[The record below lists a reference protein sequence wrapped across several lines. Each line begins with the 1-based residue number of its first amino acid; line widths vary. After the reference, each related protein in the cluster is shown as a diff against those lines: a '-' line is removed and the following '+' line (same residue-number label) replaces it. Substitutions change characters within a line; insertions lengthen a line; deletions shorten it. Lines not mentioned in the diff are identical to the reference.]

1 MPFPATYDASLVVLS
16 FIIASLAS
24 YTALDLGG
32 RVHAA
37 VGRAKLA
44 WVFGGALAMGVGIW
58 TMHFIGMLAFRLPM
72 PVRYDPAWVALS
84 VGIAIVAS
92 LLALWVIGRTDAG
105 VGRLVTAATAM
116 GAAIAGMHYTG
127 MAAVRVGAHLH
138 YVPWIWALSV
148 LIAIVASFAA
158 LVIARHFRANETTR
172 GRLMRAAAAVVMGFA
187 IAGMHYTGMAAAEFT
202 PLEVPVANIDSGIPV
217 TGLAVAVTIAGLLII
232 GLALI
237 AAMLDRLV
245 RSRTI
250 EAELR
255 LAMAASETTSR
266 LKSEFLATMS
276 HEIRTPMN
284 GVLGMIGLAL
294 ETPLSPDQHA
304 YLSTAKSSAEALLT
318 ILNDVLD
325 FSKIEAGKLEIEHV
339 GTDLHTLLEEISDL
353 MAPRAHDKGLEL
365 VLHVRTLTPTR
376 VVTDPGRLRQVLLN
390 LVGNAI
396 KFTEKGFVLLK
407 VDLDARSNGDA
418 ILSFT
423 VRDTGIGIPE
433 DRQAHLF
440 DKFTQA
446 DSSTTRR
453 FGGTGLGLAISRQ
466 LVELMGGKL
475 TLQSVEGEGS
485 SFSFTLPVKVDHRR
499 PPEPFPRGELDGIRV
514 LIVDDVAVNRA
525 LLEDYVTAWK
535 MRPTVAEGVEQAIA
549 AMNKAVA
556 EGDPYRIA
564 LVDYLMPDVDGL
576 DFGRRI
582 RADVMHRRTSLV
594 LLTSASLGGD
604 SDRAAAAGFDGHFI
618 KPVRRQTLM
627 DALIAVAGAQET
639 GRVLGRLLTRHT
651 LYDTGSPPG
660 REPIPAAA
668 PSGRRALVVEDN
680 PVNQLLAVKLLERA
694 GWSVST
700 VWNGA
705 EAVTLVARER
715 FDVVLMDCQMPVMD
729 GYEATARIRASN
741 APSAR
746 TPIIAMTA
754 TAMQGDRERCL
765 LAGMDGYV
773 SKPIVVSEL
782 MQALERFSPDAGVES
797 RQGDG
802 PATE

>member
-1 MPFPATYDASLVVLS
+1 MPLPATYDASLVVLS

-37 VGRAKLA
+37 EGRAKLA
-44 WVFGGALAMGVGIW
+44 WMFGGALAMGVGIW
-58 TMHFIGMLAFRLPM
+58 TMHFIGMLAFQLPI
-72 PVRYDPAWVALS
+72 PVRYAPTS
-84 VGIAIVAS
+84 VGASVAIAIMAS
-92 LLALWVIGRTDAG
+92 LLALFVIGRTNAG
-105 VGRLVTAATAM
+105 VGRLASAATAM

-127 MAAVRVGAHLH
+127 MAAVRVNAHLH
-138 YVPWIWALSV
+138 YVPWIWTLSIV
-148 LIAIVASFAA
+148 IAIVASFAA

-187 IAGMHYTGMAAAEFT
+187 IAGMHYTGMAAAQFT
-202 PLEVPVANIDSGIPV
+202 PLEVPVAEIEGGIPT

-245 RSRTI
+245 KSRTV

-255 LAMAASETTSR
+255 LAMAAAEQTSR

-294 ETPLSPDQHA
+294 ETPLTPDQHA
-304 YLSTAKSSAEALLT
+304 YLTTAKSSADALLT

-325 FSKIEAGKLEIEHV
+325 FSKIEAGKLEIERV

-390 LVGNAI
+390 LLGNAI

-466 LVELMGGKL
+466 LLELMGGKL
-475 TLQSVEGEGS
+475 TVQSVVGEGS
-485 SFSFTLPVKVDHRR
+485 SFSFTLPVKIDHRR
-499 PPEPFPRGELDGIRV
+499 TPEPFPRGELDGIRV

-535 MRPTVAEGVEQAIA
+535 MRPTVAENCAQAIT
-549 AMNKAVA
+549 AMEKAVA
-556 EGDPYRIA
+556 DGDPYRIA

-576 DFGRRI
+576 EFGRRV
-582 RADVMHRRTSLV
+582 RADILHRRTSLL

-604 SDRAAAAGFDGHFI
+604 GDRAAAAGFDGHFI

-627 DALIAVAGAQET
+627 DALIAIAGAQET
-639 GRVLGRLLTRHT
+639 GRALGRLLTRHT
-651 LYDTGSPPG
+651 LYDTGSTG
-660 REPIPAAA
+660 ARETTPVVAA

-694 GWSVST
+694 GWSVTT

-705 EAVTLVARER
+705 EAIALIARER

-729 GYEATARIRASN
+729 GYEATGRIRASQG
-741 APSAR
+741 AAAR
-746 TPIIAMTA
+746 VPIIAMTA
-754 TAMQGDRERCL
+754 TAMQGDRERCIQ
-765 LAGMDGYV
+765 AGMDGYV
-773 SKPIVVSEL
+773 SKPIVVAEL
-782 MQALERFSPDAGVES
+782 MQALDRFAPGAGVES
-797 RQGDG
+797 RKS
-802 PATE
+802 AT

>member
-1 MPFPATYDASLVVLS
+1 
-16 FIIASLAS
+16 
-24 YTALDLGG
+24 
-32 RVHAA
+32 
-37 VGRAKLA
+37 
-44 WVFGGALAMGVGIW
+44 
-58 TMHFIGMLAFRLPM
+58 
-72 PVRYDPAWVALS
+72 
-84 VGIAIVAS
+84 
-92 LLALWVIGRTDAG
+92 
-105 VGRLVTAATAM
+105 
-116 GAAIAGMHYTG
+116 
-127 MAAVRVGAHLH
+127 
-138 YVPWIWALSV
+138 
-148 LIAIVASFAA
+148 
-158 LVIARHFRANETTR
+158 
-172 GRLMRAAAAVVMGFA
+172 
-187 IAGMHYTGMAAAEFT
+187 
-202 PLEVPVANIDSGIPV
+202 
-217 TGLAVAVTIAGLLII
+217 
-232 GLALI
+232 
-237 AAMLDRLV
+237 
-245 RSRTI
+245 
-250 EAELR
+250 
-255 LAMAASETTSR
+255 
-266 LKSEFLATMS
+266 
-276 HEIRTPMN
+276 
-284 GVLGMIGLAL
+284 
-294 ETPLSPDQHA
+294 
-304 YLSTAKSSAEALLT
+304 
-318 ILNDVLD
+318 
-325 FSKIEAGKLEIEHV
+325 
-339 GTDLHTLLEEISDL
+339 
-353 MAPRAHDKGLEL
+353 
-365 VLHVRTLTPTR
+365 
-376 VVTDPGRLRQVLLN
+376 
-390 LVGNAI
+390 
-396 KFTEKGFVLLK
+396 
-407 VDLDARSNGDA
+407 
-418 ILSFT
+418 
-423 VRDTGIGIPE
+423 
-433 DRQAHLF
+433 
-440 DKFTQA
+440 
-446 DSSTTRR
+446 
-453 FGGTGLGLAISRQ
+453 
-466 LVELMGGKL
+466 
-475 TLQSVEGEGS
+475 
-485 SFSFTLPVKVDHRR
+485 
-499 PPEPFPRGELDGIRV
+499 
-514 LIVDDVAVNRA
+514 
-525 LLEDYVTAWK
+525 

-639 GRVLGRLLTRHT
+639 GRALGRLLTRHT

-660 REPIPAAA
+660 RESVAATP